1 VLVPP
6 MHGNGHLVMSETAIF
21 HYKQTTY
28 YNPKGQFTYPWN
40 DPRLN
45 IWWPTKTP
53 ILSRR
58 DEEGRFV

>member
-1 VLVPP
+1 
-6 MHGNGHLVMSETAIF
+6 MSDVTIF

-28 YNPKGQFTYPWN
+28 YHPEGQFTYLWN

-45 IWWPTKTP
+45 IWWPIKNP
-53 ILSRR
+53 VVSRR